1 MEIQVST
8 TPSAEQILEVLK
20 QRFSDF
26 YTCELFAIG
35 KQKNIFISKSTF
47 TAVRV
52 SSAENRIRIVASSK
66 PSILA
71 VFSGI
76 LSVWGFTLEIFSVS
90 RLRGRRKEMV
100 QEVGSFLKERYQ

>member
-8 TPSAEQILEVLK
+8 TPSTEQILEVLK

-52 SSAENRIRIVASSK
+52 SSAENKIRIVASSK

-71 VFSGI
+71 VFSDI

-90 RLRGRRKEMV
+90 RLRGQRKEMV